1 LETPQLAESEI
12 PTQPIEKQESW
23 FRFFLDL
30 LETLVLSITLFLG
43 INAITA
49 RVLVE
54 GHSMRP
60 TLQDQQR
67 LIVNKLAYRSN
78 LPERGDIVVFH
89 FPIDPDQDF
98 IKRVIGLPGDDVEI
112 DNGEVRINGKIL
124 IEPYISA
131 APSYVGAWHVPDN
144 QIFVLGDNRNN
155 SSDSHAWGAVPIE
168 NFIGKAIMTYWPP
181 NAWTLIEHVQ
191 FGIDMP

>member
-1 LETPQLAESEI
+1 METTQLAESEI
-12 PTQPIEKQESW
+12 QTQPIKEKENW
-23 FRFFLDL
+23 TRFFFDL
-30 LETLVLSITLFLG
+30 LETLLLSIALFLG
-43 INAITA
+43 INALTA

-54 GHSMRP
+54 GSSMRP
-60 TLQDQQR
+60 TLENHQR
-67 LIVNKLAYRSN
+67 LIVNKLAYRSD

-112 DNGEVRINGKIL
+112 DNGEVRVNGEVL
-124 IEPYISA
+124 IEPYIASA
-131 APSYVGAWHVPDN
+131 PGYVGAWHVPEN

-168 NFIGKAIMTYWPP
+168 NFIGKAFLIYWPP
-181 NAWTLIEHVQ
+181 SDWAITEHIQ
-191 FGIDMP
+191 FSIDMP